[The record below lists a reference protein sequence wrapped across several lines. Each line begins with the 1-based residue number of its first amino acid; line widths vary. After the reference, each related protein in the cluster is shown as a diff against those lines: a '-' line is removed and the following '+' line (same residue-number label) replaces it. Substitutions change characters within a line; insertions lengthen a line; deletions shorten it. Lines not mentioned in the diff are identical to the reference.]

1 MRFTEVRSL
10 SEDYLQCN
18 LLKTTW
24 SELLQVS
31 KRNKFMKIFI
41 LRMFQHVLSDL
52 YGVPF
57 VKILYLTDLAQK
69 LLSLRRDS

>member
-1 MRFTEVRSL
+1 
-10 SEDYLQCN
+10 
-18 LLKTTW
+18 
-24 SELLQVS
+24 
-31 KRNKFMKIFI
+31 MKIFI